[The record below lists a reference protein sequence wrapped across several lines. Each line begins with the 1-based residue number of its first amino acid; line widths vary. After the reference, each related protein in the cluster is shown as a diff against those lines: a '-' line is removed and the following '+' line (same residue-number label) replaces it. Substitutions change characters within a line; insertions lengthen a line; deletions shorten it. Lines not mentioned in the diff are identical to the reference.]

1 MIRAEFQVR
10 GSPHSLLFLIVD
22 APVLT
27 KETIELYTQC
37 VNGIISAKLPDSNRD
52 PELYHLIKTYQ

>member
-10 GSPHSLLFLIVD
+10 GSPHSLLILIVD

-27 KETIELYTQC
+27 KETIELYTQW
-37 VNGIISAKLPDSNRD
+37 VDGIISAKLPDNNRD